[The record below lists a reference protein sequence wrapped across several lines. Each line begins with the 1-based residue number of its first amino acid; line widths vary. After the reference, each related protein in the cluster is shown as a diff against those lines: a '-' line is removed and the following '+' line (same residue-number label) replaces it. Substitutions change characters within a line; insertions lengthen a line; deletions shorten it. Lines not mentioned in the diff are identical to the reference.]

1 MNDYPTDE
9 WLLVPN
15 IFPVGFHHR
24 IGVKSMIF
32 IQNVRGFS
40 IEKHDGHDVWL
51 MVDEYMG
58 SYGIKFL
65 PNTGIIRD
73 HH

>member
-1 MNDYPTDE
+1 
-9 WLLVPN
+9 
-15 IFPVGFHHR
+15 
-24 IGVKSMIF
+24 MIF